1 MLALGVI
8 LVLLA
13 TVAVVSAL
21 VGGSDESV
29 GFDLGL
35 VEGEISATGVFLT
48 GAVTVLLLVAGL
60 LLIRVGLRRAKRHRK
75 NAKKLERLSDQ
86 GEPAERQQQAA
97 RPEPTDEPTRDP
109 E

>member
-8 LVLLA
+8 LLLLA
-13 TVAVVSAL
+13 VVALVSAL

-29 GFDLGL
+29 SFDLGL

-48 GAVTVLLLVAGL
+48 GALTVLLLVAGL
-60 LLIRVGLRRAKRHRK
+60 VLVRVGLRRAARHRK
-75 NAKKLERLSDQ
+75 NARKLERLSDQ
-86 GEPAERQQQAA
+86 GERTEPGPAERPVA
-97 RPEPTDEPTRDP
+97 PDEPTRDP